1 MSALHLLAV
10 LALGAVPSPSTPP
23 APGAAPD
30 APPSA
35 AAAAVP
41 ASGAAPA
48 APAVP
53 VVAKAAALPPP
64 PVVPPG
70 ADGVPVKVERRRL
83 LKQGHTFLTF
93 GPTYFARGDYYR
105 NPGLSAAA
113 SYYPQ
118 EWGGLELK
126 LALFFSS
133 LTSAGSEVFERTGFV
148 PDAHKPAFL
157 AAAGWRQSVGYGKA
171 LVGSSL
177 THLVHFD
184 LQLAGHL
191 GLTFTDKAAN
201 PTLALGPGL
210 LVRTQTL
217 FLQLDAPLVG
227 SLESRSRGSV
237 SLGVLP
243 TLTLG
248 IQL

>member
-1 MSALHLLAV
+1 MSALLLAV
-10 LALGAVPSPSTPP
+10 LALGAVPSPSAPP
-23 APGAAPD
+23 APD
-30 APPSA
+30 APPPA

-41 ASGAAPA
+41 APGAAPTA
-48 APAVP
+48 P

-83 LKQGHTFLTF
+83 LKQGHAFITL

-113 SYYPQ
+113 SYYPR
-118 EWGGLELK
+118 EWGGPELK
-126 LALFFSS
+126 LALFFPS

-191 GLTFTDKAAN
+191 GLTFTDKATN

-210 LVRTQTL
+210 LVRTRTL

-227 SLESRSRGSV
+227 SIESRSRGSV

-243 TLTLG
+243 ALTLG